1 MSNRLPLALL
11 LALTLVPVAVSV
23 PANAEAPE
31 KVTVCHIDGN
41 GVYRA
46 ISISDAAYDTHKT
59 HGDLEPGDLVP
70 GYPLDGST
78 YKPVFQPNCGVLEDP
93 DRPF

>member
-1 MSNRLPLALL
+1 MTNRLPLALL

-46 ISISDAAYDTHKT
+46 ISISEAAYETHLNHGGYYDETAGTGVFNGDCIKKT
-59 HGDLEPGDLVP
+59 E
-70 GYPLDGST
+70 
-78 YKPVFQPNCGVLEDP
+78 
-93 DRPF
+93 

>member
-1 MSNRLPLALL
+1 MTNRLPLALL

-46 ISISDAAYDTHKT
+46 ISISDAAYETHKT
-59 HGDLEPGDLVP
+59 HGDLEPGNKVP
-70 GYPLDGST
+70 DIT
-78 YKPVFQPNCGVLEDP
+78 YEAVFKYDCAYFEEQPEN
-93 DRPF
+93 PF